1 MTSFPLTDAETLGL
15 VAHDQAARPLGV
27 MTVDG
32 FDRWIKDADKAT
44 RDWVAASG
52 FVAKAGKTL
61 LLPPADGGD
70 GGAIA
75 VMDAEMPLWDA
86 ARVASS
92 LPAASW
98 QIKDADADG
107 IDLGLICLGWALS
120 QYNFDTYRP
129 GDAAETR
136 RLVFPASLTEAER
149 SRITGLAIG
158 TALCRD
164 LINAPANHMTPAGI
178 EAAARDLAA
187 RFGAAIEVTSGA
199 ALEKDFPAI
208 NTVGRAAEVGP
219 RLIDMRWGDGGPS
232 VTLIGKGISFD
243 SGGLDLKPSKAME
256 IMKKDMGGAAT
267 VLGLAAALMTADTPV
282 RLRVLVPTAENAVSA
297 KSMRPLDV
305 IDTRA
310 GIPVEVG
317 NTDAEGRLVLAD
329 AITLACEEEPD
340 FMIDFAT
347 LTGAARVA
355 LGTELPAL
363 FANDDETAAQIIKAS
378 NDAADPLWRLPLFD
392 AYERHLDGGHA
403 AMSSTGASGY
413 GGAITAALFLR
424 RFAGK
429 QTNWAHIDVM
439 AWNLGGRPGRPK
451 GGEAMG
457 LRALFT
463 YIERLASR

>member
-61 LLPPADGGD
+61 LLPPANGGD

-120 QYNFDTYRP
+120 QYSFDAYRP

-149 SRITGLAIG
+149 SRITGLATG

-164 LINAPANHMTPAGI
+164 LINAPPNHMNPAGI
-178 EAAARDLAA
+178 EAAARDLAG
-187 RFGAAIEVTSGA
+187 RFGAAGDLDGGA

-219 RLIDMRWGDGGPS
+219 RLIDMRWGDSGPS

-282 RLRVLVPTAENAVSA
+282 RLRVLMPTAENAVSA

-310 GIPVEVG
+310 GIPVEIG

-363 FANDDETAAQIIKAS
+363 FANDDDTAAQIIKAS
-378 NDAADPLWRLPLFD
+378 HDAADPLWRLPLFD

-463 YIERLASR
+463 YIERLAGR

>member
-1 MTSFPLTDAETLGL
+1 MTSFPLADAETLGL
-15 VAHDQAARPLGV
+15 VTHDEAARPLRV
-27 MTVDG
+27 MTADG
-32 FDRWIKDADKAT
+32 FDRWNRDAAQAT
-44 RDWVAASG
+44 RDWIAVSG
-52 FVAKAGKTL
+52 FFAKAGKTL
-61 LLPPADGGD
+61 LLPPADGQD

-92 LPAASW
+92 LPAAVW
-98 QIKDADADG
+98 RIENADANG
-107 IDLGLICLGWALS
+107 IDLGMVCLGWALS
-120 QYNFDTYRP
+120 QYSFDAYRP
-129 GDAAETR
+129 GDGSETS
-136 RLVFPASLTEAER
+136 RLVFPSSLTEVER
-149 SRITGLAIG
+149 SRITGLATG

-178 EAAARDLAA
+178 EAAARDLAG
-187 RFGAAIEVTSGA
+187 RFGASVKVTSGV
-199 ALEKDFPAI
+199 ALETDFPAI

-219 RLIDMRWGDGGPS
+219 RLIDMRWGDSGPS
-232 VTLIGKGISFD
+232 VTLIGKGISLE

-267 VLGLAAALMTADTPV
+267 VLGLAAALMTASIPV

-363 FANDDETAAQIIKAS
+363 FANDDDTAAEIIRAS

-451 GGEAMG
+451 AGEAMG

-463 YIERLASR
+463 YIERLAGR

>member
-1 MTSFPLTDAETLGL
+1 MTSFPLADAETLGL
-15 VAHDQAARPLGV
+15 VAHDEAARPLRV
-27 MTVDG
+27 MTADG
-32 FDRWIKDADKAT
+32 FDRWTRDAAQAT
-44 RDWVAASG
+44 RDWIAASG

-61 LLPPADGGD
+61 LLPPADGED

-75 VMDAEMPLWDA
+75 VMDADMPLWDA

-92 LPAASW
+92 LPAAVW
-98 QIKDADADG
+98 RIEDADADG
-107 IDLGLICLGWALS
+107 IDLGMVCLGWALS
-120 QYNFDTYRP
+120 QYSFDAYRP
-129 GDAAETR
+129 GEAAETR
-136 RLVFPASLTEAER
+136 RLVFPASLTEVER
-149 SRITGLAIG
+149 SRITGLATG

-178 EAAARDLAA
+178 EAAARDLAR

-219 RLIDMRWGDGGPS
+219 RLIDMRWGDSGPS

-267 VLGLAAALMTADTPV
+267 ILGLAAALMTAGMPV

-363 FANDDETAAQIIKAS
+363 FANDDDTAAEIIRAS

-439 AWNLGGRPGRPK
+439 AWNLAGRPGRPK

-463 YIERLASR
+463 YIERLAGR